1 MNKKLLAAAL
11 GVAFAA
17 PVFAD
22 SSSLTIYGRVH
33 QNLVHTSTDTTG
45 GAETG
50 GNFTLQDV
58 SSRLGF
64 RGEEDLGGGLKAL
77 FGYEL
82 SIASDNSQGS
92 GLSAARHSYIG
103 LAGSWGKFTAGTQD
117 GGSASVAPLYGQAGM
132 IGSVSN
138 NGGTLTTVS
147 GTINSASNVIA
158 ASQRKNNSFGYELKD
173 GALHVAARH
182 SLGGTDNQGN
192 NVGAAAKENDERETE
207 VAVTYKMGALTIG
220 GGYSNIDFQTSTT
233 PGAGS
238 TQVEDLIQLVATYQ
252 LGSLKLGGIV
262 NQRGYYVNQANGDDS
277 DTNFAL
283 TGLYKLSGNTGVFG
297 MIADGENNGNLVGVG
312 VGAVNTP
319 IDIQQFQLSAYYD
332 FSKRTRSYVGFERV
346 NTEVKA
352 TGVET
357 DSDSLVI
364 GLRHNF

>member
-22 SSSLTIYGRVH
+22 SSNLTIYGRVH
-33 QNLVHTSTDTTG
+33 QNLVHTSVDTTG
-45 GAETG
+45 AQEQG
-50 GNFTLQDV
+50 GNFTLESV

-77 FGYEL
+77 FGYEFQ
-82 SIASDNSQGS
+82 IGSDNSDVGAPGGFVQDG
-92 GLSAARHSYIG
+92 RHTYIG

-117 GGSASVAPLYGQAGM
+117 GGSASVAPLYSQASK

-138 NGGTLTTVS
+138 NGGDLTTV
-147 GTINSASNVIA
+147 GSAQLDANNVISA
-158 ASQRKNNSFGYELKD
+158 TQRTNNSFGYETKVA
-173 GALHVAARH
+173 GVAIAARH
-182 SLGGTDNQGN
+182 SLNGANNVNNGN
-192 NVGAAAKENDERETE
+192 NKENDLRETE
-207 VAVTYKMGALTIG
+207 LTLGYNMGDLYIG
-220 GGYSNIDFQTSTT
+220 GGISNRDFQQATE

-238 TQVEDLIQLVATYQ
+238 TAVERIVQLVSTYQ

-262 NQRGYYVNQANGDDS
+262 NQRKFFGNAVNGEDS

-297 MIADGENNGNLVGVG
+297 MIADGEQNGNF

-319 IDIQQFQLSAYYD
+319 VDVQQFQVSAYYD
-332 FSKRTRSYVGFERV
+332 FSKRTRTYVGFERF
-346 NTEVKA
+346 NSEVKA
-352 TGVET
+352 GAANET
-357 DSDSLVI
+357 DTDSLVI